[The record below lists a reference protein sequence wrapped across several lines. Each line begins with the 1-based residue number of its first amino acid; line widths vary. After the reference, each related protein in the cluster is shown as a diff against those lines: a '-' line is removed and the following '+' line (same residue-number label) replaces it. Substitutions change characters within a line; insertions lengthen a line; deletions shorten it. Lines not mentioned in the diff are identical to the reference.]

1 MRVKQII
8 TYITKNNEL
17 LVDEIK
23 HSREETLNIMRELVQ
38 QMDNHARETRILENR
53 YAEIDR
59 EEYFIQLDTS
69 ST

>member
-1 MRVKQII
+1 MKAKQII
-8 TYITKNNEL
+8 TYIIKNNQL

-23 HSREETLNIMRELVQ
+23 HSREETLNIMRELVL

-53 YAEIDR
+53 HAKIDR
-59 EEYFIQLDTS
+59 EEYFIQLATS